1 MNVNVR
7 MLSHFPSPLA
17 KSENMRTEKSECMKE
32 SNILVILYDAL
43 LNYPKIIRVISYNF
57 KRMLVY
63 ALLIAGIS
71 AIPTFFDTLKVFD
84 LLETNATS
92 IVNQIPDYQ
101 VTDGKLATSDD
112 QAAFIFETDLITYAF
127 DPNDEIAS
135 QDVTTSQNNL
145 ITVENNS
152 DNLTISF
159 MGQPIAFTYTQLG
172 DSANSDG
179 VKGIIQS
186 MSSLTWAYYPIIF
199 IIVALSSLLNLMLAG
214 LMIALVIGMLPDST
228 RLRLTFKMRFSLA
241 LASLTMPLMVITI
254 FNLFGFYVV
263 YQLEIMY
270 VFALIRLWRLLKKVQ
285 VIKMQ
290 K

>member
-1 MNVNVR
+1 MDVSAR
-7 MLSHFPSPLA
+7 MFNHFPSPPA
-17 KSENMRTEKSECMKE
+17 KCENTRIEKREYMKE

-43 LNYPKIIRVISYNF
+43 LNYPKIIRVISYSF

-63 ALLIAGIS
+63 ALLISGIA
-71 AIPTFFDTLKVFD
+71 AIPNFMDTLKVFD
-84 LLETNATS
+84 LLETNASS

-101 VTDGKLATSDD
+101 VTDGNMVVNDD
-112 QAAFIFETDLITYAF
+112 QEAFIFETDLMTYAF

-135 QDVTTSQNNL
+135 QDVTSGQAKL
-145 ITVENNS
+145 ITVENNT
-152 DNLTISF
+152 DNLTLSF
-159 MGQPIAFTYTQLG
+159 LGQPIALTYDQLG
-172 DSANSDG
+172 ESADSEG
-179 VKGIIQS
+179 MKGIIQS
-186 MSSLTWAYYPIIF
+186 MTTLTWAYYPIIF
-199 IIVALSSLLNLMLAG
+199 IIVTLSSLLNIIIAG
-214 LMIALVIGMLPDST
+214 LLIALVIGMLPDST

-241 LASLTMPLMVITI
+241 LASLTMPLMVITV
-254 FNLFGFYVV
+254 FNLFGMYIV

>member
-1 MNVNVR
+1 MNVNAR
-7 MLSHFPSPLA
+7 MFNHSPNPPA
-17 KSENMRTEKSECMKE
+17 KCENMRIEKSEYMKE

-43 LNYPKIIRVISYNF
+43 LNYPKIIRVISYSF
-57 KRMLVY
+57 KKMLVY

-71 AIPTFFDTLKVFD
+71 AIPNFMDTLKVFD

-92 IVNQIPDYQ
+92 IVNQIPAYQ
-101 VTDGKLATSDD
+101 VSDGKIVAIEN
-112 QAAFIFETDLITYAF
+112 QEAFIFETDLMTYAF
-127 DPNDEIAS
+127 DPKDEIAN
-135 QDVTTSQNNL
+135 QDLTSDQNNL
-145 ITVENNS
+145 IIVENNA
-152 DNLTISF
+152 DNLTLSF
-159 MGQPIAFTYTQLG
+159 MGQPIALTYAQLG

-186 MSSLTWAYYPIIF
+186 MTTLTWAYYPIIF
-199 IIVALSSLLNLMLAG
+199 IIVTLTSFLNLGLAS

-228 RLRLTFKMRFSLA
+228 RLRLTFKMRLFLA

>member
-1 MNVNVR
+1 MNVNAR
-7 MLSHFPSPLA
+7 MFNHSPNPPA
-17 KSENMRTEKSECMKE
+17 KCENMRIEKSEYMKE

-43 LNYPKIIRVISYNF
+43 LNYPKIIRVISYSF
-57 KRMLVY
+57 KKMLVY

-71 AIPTFFDTLKVFD
+71 AIPNFMDTLKVFD

-92 IVNQIPDYQ
+92 IVNQIPAYQ
-101 VTDGKLATSDD
+101 VSDGKIVANEN
-112 QAAFIFETDLITYAF
+112 QEAFIFETDLMTYAF
-127 DPNDEIAS
+127 DPKNEIAN
-135 QDVTTSQNNL
+135 QDLTSDQNNL
-145 ITVENNS
+145 IIVENNA
-152 DNLTISF
+152 DNLTLSF
-159 MGQPIAFTYTQLG
+159 MGQPIALTYAQLG

-186 MSSLTWAYYPIIF
+186 MTTLTWAYYPIIF
-199 IIVALSSLLNLMLAG
+199 IIVTLTSFLNLGLAS

-228 RLRLTFKMRFSLA
+228 RLRLTFKMRLFLA

-270 VFALIRLWRLLKKVQ
+270 AFALIRLWRLLKKVQ

>member
-1 MNVNVR
+1 
-7 MLSHFPSPLA
+7 
-17 KSENMRTEKSECMKE
+17 
-32 SNILVILYDAL
+32 
-43 LNYPKIIRVISYNF
+43 
-57 KRMLVY
+57 
-63 ALLIAGIS
+63 
-71 AIPTFFDTLKVFD
+71 
-84 LLETNATS
+84 
-92 IVNQIPDYQ
+92 
-101 VTDGKLATSDD
+101 
-112 QAAFIFETDLITYAF
+112 TYAF

-135 QDVTTSQNNL
+135 QDVATSQNNL

-152 DNLTISF
+152 DNLTLSF
-159 MGQPIAFTYTQLG
+159 MGQPIAFTYAQLG
-172 DSANSDG
+172 DTANSDG

-186 MSSLTWAYYPIIF
+186 MTSLTWAYYPIIF
-199 IIVALSSLLNLMLAG
+199 VIVTLSSLLNLVLAS

-228 RLRLTFKMRFSLA
+228 RLRLTFKMRLSLA
-241 LASLTMPLMVITI
+241 LASLTMPLMVITL